1 MQDVRLRM
9 QDNEY
14 ANSNPKLTQ
23 VLERERDRERERE
36 RERES

>member
-9 QDNEY
+9 QDNED

-23 VLERERDRERERE
+23 VLEREGERERE
-36 RERES
+36 RERELN

>member
-1 MQDVRLRM
+1 M

-23 VLERERDRERERE
+23 VLERERERERE
-36 RERES
+36 RELN

>member
-9 QDNEY
+9 QDNED

-23 VLERERDRERERE
+23 VLETERE